1 MSVCVYAQ
9 LLQSCLT
16 LYNAMDC
23 SSPGSFLHLW
33 DSPGKNTG
41 VGCHAL
47 LQEIFLTQGLN
58 PCLLHCRQ
66 ILYPL
71 SYLGSPKSVWG
82 TLYLTPPL
90 PPEGQNCPPPGER
103 KVWRPRW
110 AGGGKPSFK
119 DQAPGQFQSA
129 GKHPLHQRAKQD
141 SSPALPHTGG

>member
-41 VGCHAL
+41 VGWHAL

-82 TLYLTPPL
+82 TLYLTYKQWNIKHNKINFFEWL
-90 PPEGQNCPPPGER
+90 RMLMVDSTFFFLKLVILTGKL
-103 KVWRPRW
+103 KVFF
-110 AGGGKPSFK
+110 GKLKILYYVKSQWHK
-119 DQAPGQFQSA
+119 GLKRD
-129 GKHPLHQRAKQD
+129 
-141 SSPALPHTGG
+141 

>member
-47 LQEIFLTQGLN
+47 LQEIFLIQGLN
-58 PCLLHCRQ
+58 PCLPHCRQ

-82 TLYLTPPL
+82 TLYLTYKQWNIKHNKINFFEWL
-90 PPEGQNCPPPGER
+90 KMLMGDSTFFFFFLISDSYR
-103 KVWRPRW
+103 K
-110 AGGGKPSFK
+110 AK
-119 DQAPGQFQSA
+119 DFFW
-129 GKHPLHQRAKQD
+129 KV
-141 SSPALPHTGG
+141 